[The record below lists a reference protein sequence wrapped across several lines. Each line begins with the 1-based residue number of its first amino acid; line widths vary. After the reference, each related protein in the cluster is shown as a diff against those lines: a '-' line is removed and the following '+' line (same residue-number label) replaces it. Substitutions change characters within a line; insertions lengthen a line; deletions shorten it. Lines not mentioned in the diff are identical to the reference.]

1 MPDSINTD
9 QSTNDPVAT
18 PAGGAPATQAP
29 ATEPADQQQTEPQTQ
44 ATSPAQEPK
53 QQEGQ
58 GPSSDTKV
66 SLLDD
71 GDKEPKEGDEPKEGE
86 EPSVLGAPEDG
97 YRFEGYDPANAGIQ
111 AFSKVAQELNL
122 SQESASKIMS
132 QSLAGLKESQAKDR
146 ADCVRR
152 SLESKELGLNDPA
165 NVQQVRATFAKY
177 FGDKPQ
183 LRAKLK
189 ALNLDVDPDFIGVFK
204 RIGSELSEGSFVEG
218 QRQAAVDQND
228 YRSLYPNTK
237 MNR

>member
-1 MPDSINTD
+1 MSDGINTE
-9 QSTNDPVAT
+9 QTTNVPVAT
-18 PAGGAPATQAP
+18 PQTGAAPATQAP
-29 ATEPADQQQTEPQTQ
+29 ATEPAKQQTEPQGQ
-44 ATSPAQEPK
+44 ATPPAQEAPK
-53 QQEGQ
+53 QEGQ
-58 GPSSDTKV
+58 EPNSDTKV

-71 GDKEPKEGDEPKEGE
+71 GDKEPKEGEPKEGE

-97 YRFEGYDPANAGIQ
+97 YKFEGYDPANAGIQ

-132 QSLAGLKESQAKDR
+132 QSLAGLKETQEKDR

-152 SLESKELGLNDPA
+152 SLESKELGLSDPA

-183 LRAKLK
+183 LRAKLR

-204 RIGSELSEGSFVEG
+204 RIGSELSEGTFVEG
-218 QRQAAVDQND
+218 QRQASADQSD
-228 YRSLYPNTK
+228 YRALYPNTK